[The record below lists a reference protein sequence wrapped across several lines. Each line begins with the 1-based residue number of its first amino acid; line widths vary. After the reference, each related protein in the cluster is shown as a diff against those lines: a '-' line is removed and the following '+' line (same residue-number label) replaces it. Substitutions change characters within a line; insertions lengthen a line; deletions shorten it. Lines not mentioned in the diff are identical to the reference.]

1 MAHYKVTLE
10 DTKHITTM
18 EFYGK
23 DFPLHPEEFSQF
35 ESLWQEDY
43 ARFLL
48 QKDIGLL
55 TIYYA
60 KEDISLLWESNY
72 NSIHAIYQHLNH
84 QENPFAIFIYG
95 DNRLWSGAYDDE
107 NGITVNPLLS
117 RIRDVFNEAYLTL
130 FEKEIL

>member
-84 QENPFAIFIYG
+84 QENHLNQY
-95 DNRLWSGAYDDE
+95 RH
-107 NGITVNPLLS
+107 LLQAVMLVCYQQCWACRS
-117 RIRDVFNEAYLTL
+117 SLAHLH
-130 FEKEIL
+130 